1 MFNFTSNNL
10 SLSKI
15 EELNTFSSE
24 IIKSSGKIDARRLD
38 KALENL
44 VFQGIISL
52 MGINCKI
59 IWDKIS
65 HNIVFKKMK
74 MKILCKILT
83 INRLKFSM
91 SILIKIFYQ

>member
-59 IWDKIS
+59 I
-65 HNIVFKKMK
+65 
-74 MKILCKILT
+74 
-83 INRLKFSM
+83 
-91 SILIKIFYQ
+91 